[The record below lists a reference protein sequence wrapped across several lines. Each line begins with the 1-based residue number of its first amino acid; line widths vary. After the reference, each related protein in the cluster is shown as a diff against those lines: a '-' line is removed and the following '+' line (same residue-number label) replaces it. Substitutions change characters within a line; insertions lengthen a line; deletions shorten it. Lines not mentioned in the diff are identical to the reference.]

1 LGDLT
6 LREVLAKHREHPSC
20 AGCHARFDSYGL
32 LLEGFDPIGK
42 SRKQDLAGREIS
54 DLATLP
60 DGSEAE
66 GIEGLKRYL
75 GQKRADD
82 FRRHFCESLLAY
94 ALGRS
99 LILSDTLLV
108 DEMLETLQK
117 NDDRILTTFEVI
129 LASPQFQR
137 KRGTQ
142 TESTEVKDVSR

>member
-1 LGDLT
+1 
-6 LREVLAKHREHPSC
+6 
-20 AGCHARFDSYGL
+20 
-32 LLEGFDPIGK
+32 
-42 SRKQDLAGREIS
+42 
-54 DLATLP
+54 
-60 DGSEAE
+60 
-66 GIEGLKRYL
+66 L